1 MDEKEI
7 KEVEDIFNYAF
18 EQLYQKD
25 KELLQ
30 DRTLY

>member
-7 KEVEDIFNYAF
+7 KKVEDIFNYAF

-25 KELLQ
+25 KEFHFGFF
-30 DRTLY
+30 

>member
-7 KEVEDIFNYAF
+7 KKVENIFNYAF
-18 EQLYQKD
+18 ENLCEND

-30 DRTLY
+30 DRTLH